1 MLLSVV
7 PPNHMQQNDVKPP
20 HDYPIYPKPTPSRY
34 SPPPSP
40 RNLPPFS
47 EDLRMNN
54 SHRGLPPLPA
64 GLPGSLNL
72 PPPERGHSTVPPLGH
87 LPAPP
92 SQWAGQD
99 ESMRSW
105 LHAKAEEDR
114 RKQEEEK
121 TRQEGLRLDQRRIE
135 QDMLRE
141 SLQGGIPPPMVP
153 LIFAGIGG
161 GNLPA
166 HTLEWAQQYL
176 ASLTIQNQQ
185 QQQQIQAQQHQL
197 HQQQIQQQQQQ
208 QQQMSPDMH
217 RDRMIQS
224 NPYAGHQPL
233 QAPLPLAQALPT
245 AQSTQSRSSISGPT
259 PATPSALSRLNTT
272 DFVPNALASQTSRQP
287 LHHPPQQAQTP
298 AAEQPSGPGLFFHH
312 WTPPNP
318 SSSSAGNQPPTPS
331 GKSTHGSP
339 FSQHAG
345 SHLRSEYQNSPK
357 KRKTASGHAVP
368 VPPTSQPS
376 DPSQPMSSRS
386 SREREMSPGHRNRAT
401 RHSRQ
406 NSDASSREQEVSGRN
421 MARPSSRQQRRD
433 ELSGGAGP
441 SPRRKLTGSS
451 PSGSSEDSNPVR
463 YEGDKS
469 ETR

>member
-1 MLLSVV
+1 
-7 PPNHMQQNDVKPP
+7 
-20 HDYPIYPKPTPSRY
+20 
-34 SPPPSP
+34 
-40 RNLPPFS
+40 
-47 EDLRMNN
+47 MNN
-54 SHRGLPPLPA
+54 THRGLPPLST
-64 GLPGSLNL
+64 GLPGSLSL
-72 PPPERGHSTVPPLGH
+72 PPPERSHSTAQPPLGH

-161 GNLPA
+161 GNLPG

-176 ASLTIQNQQ
+176 ASLSIQNQQ
-185 QQQQIQAQQHQL
+185 QQQQIQAQQQQL
-197 HQQQIQQQQQQ
+197 QQQLQQQQQQ
-208 QQQMSPDMH
+208 PPPPSQQMSPDLH
-217 RDRMIQS
+217 RDSRMISS

-233 QAPLPLAQALPT
+233 QPPGP
-245 AQSTQSRSSISGPT
+245 TQSSVTGHSSQGRGSMSGPT
-259 PATPSALSRLNTT
+259 GAAAPLSRLNTA
-272 DFVPNALASQTSRQP
+272 DFISGSATGSSSRQQ
-287 LHHPPQQAQTP
+287 LHPIQQAQSAP
-298 AAEQPSGPGLFFHH
+298 SEQSSGTGPGLFFHH

-318 SSSSAGNQPPTPS
+318 SSSSAGNAPPTPS

-339 FSQHAG
+339 FSQHAA

-357 KRKTASGHAVP
+357 KRKTTSGHAVP

-376 DPSQPMSSRS
+376 EPTQPMSSRS
-386 SREREMSPGHRNRAT
+386 SRERDLSPQPRHRSGRH
-401 RHSRQ
+401 HSRQ
-406 NSDASSREQEVSGRN
+406 YSDASSREQEVGGGRN
-421 MARPSSRQQRRD
+421 IARPSSRQQRRD
-433 ELSGGAGP
+433 RDHELSGGAGT
-441 SPRRKLTGSS
+441 SPQRQLTGSS
-451 PSGSSEDSNPVR
+451 TSGSSEDNAGR
-463 YEGDKS
+463 YEGS
-469 ETR
+469 HPETR